1 MLSGNAFGALAL
13 TPITTDRL
21 RLRRLTLDDAHFILD
36 LVNQPSWLENIG
48 DKGVRN
54 LDDARDYVRNGPMA
68 MYEQHGFGLYCIER
82 AADDAV
88 MGLCGLIKRDTL
100 DDVDIGYALLP
111 QYWGQGYAREAAQ
124 ATLAHAVRDYGLQ
137 RIVAI
142 TSPGNSRSARLLES
156 LGFRFER
163 LLALTR
169 DDEVKL
175 FGWSA
180 A

>member
-1 MLSGNAFGALAL
+1 M
-13 TPITTDRL
+13 PITTERL
-21 RLRRLTLDDAHFILD
+21 RLRPITLDDAPFILD

-54 LDDARDYVRNGPMA
+54 LDDARDYIRKGPLE
-68 MYEQHGFGLYCIER
+68 MYARHGFGLYCVER
-82 AADDAV
+82 DADGAV

-111 QYWGQGYAREAAQ
+111 QYWGHGYAREAAR
-124 ATLAHAVRDYGLQ
+124 ATLEHGQREHRLQ
-137 RIVAI
+137 RVVAI
-142 TSPGNSRSARLLES
+142 TSPGNASSARLLES

-163 LLALTR
+163 MLPLTR

-175 FGWSA
+175 FAWSA

>member
-1 MLSGNAFGALAL
+1 MPLA
-13 TPITTDRL
+13 TERL
-21 RLRRLTLDDAHFILD
+21 RLRRLTLEDASFILD

-48 DKGVRN
+48 DKGVRD
-54 LDDARDYVRNGPMA
+54 LDDARGYLGSGPLA

-82 AADDAV
+82 IADGVA

-111 QYWGQGYAREAAQ
+111 QYWGQGFAREAAA
-124 ATLAHAVRDYGLQ
+124 ATLAHAVRDFGL
-137 RIVAI
+137 RRVVAI
-142 TSPGNSRSARLLES
+142 TSPGNASSARLLES

-163 LLALTR
+163 MLALSR

-175 FGWSA
+175 FGWSPA
-180 A
+180 

>member
-1 MLSGNAFGALAL
+1 MPLA
-13 TPITTDRL
+13 TERL
-21 RLRRLTLDDAHFILD
+21 RLRRLTLDDAPFILD

-48 DKGVRN
+48 DKGVRG
-54 LDDARDYVRNGPMA
+54 LDDARDFLRNGPLA
-68 MYEQHGFGLYCIER
+68 MYARHGFGLYCIER
-82 AADDAV
+82 AADGAA

-111 QYWGQGYAREAAQ
+111 QYWGQGYAREAAA
-124 ATLAHAVRDYGLQ
+124 ATLEHGVRDIGLQ

-142 TSPGNSRSARLLES
+142 TSPGNGSSARLLES

-163 LLALTR
+163 MLSLSR

-175 FGWSA
+175 FGWSPA
-180 A
+180 

>member
-1 MLSGNAFGALAL
+1 MTVIATERLS
-13 TPITTDRL
+13 
-21 RLRRLTLDDAHFILD
+21 LRRVVLDDAAFILD

-54 LDDARDYVRNGPMA
+54 LDDARDYMRKGPMA

-82 AADDAV
+82 AADGAV

-100 DDVDIGYALLP
+100 EDVDIGYALLP

-124 ATLAHAVRDYGLQ
+124 ATLEHAVRDHGLQ

-142 TSPGNSRSARLLES
+142 TSPGNASSARLLQS
-156 LGFRFER
+156 LGFRYER
-163 LLALTR
+163 MLALSR

-175 FGWSA
+175 YGWSA
-180 A
+180 V

>member
-1 MLSGNAFGALAL
+1 M
-13 TPITTDRL
+13 PITTERL
-21 RLRRLTLDDAHFILD
+21 RLRPITLDDAPFILD

-54 LDDARDYVRNGPMA
+54 LDDARDYIRKGPLE
-68 MYEQHGFGLYCIER
+68 MYARHGFGLYCIER
-82 AADDAV
+82 GADGAM

-111 QYWGQGYAREAAQ
+111 QYWGHGYAREAAR
-124 ATLAHAVRDYGLQ
+124 ATLEHGRREHRLQ
-137 RIVAI
+137 RVVAI
-142 TSPGNSRSARLLES
+142 TSPGNASSARLLES

-163 LLALTR
+163 MLPLTR

-175 FGWSA
+175 FAWSA

>member
-1 MLSGNAFGALAL
+1 MTPLA
-13 TPITTDRL
+13 TQRL
-21 RLRRLTLDDAHFILD
+21 RLRCLTLDDAAFILD

-48 DKGVRN
+48 DKGVRD
-54 LDDARDYVRNGPMA
+54 LDGARDYLRNGPLA
-68 MYEQHGFGLYCIER
+68 MYAQHGFGLYCIER
-82 AADDAV
+82 ATDGAT
-88 MGLCGLIKRDTL
+88 MGLCGLIRRNTL

-111 QYWGQGYAREAAQ
+111 QYWGQGYAREAAA
-124 ATLAHAVRDYGLQ
+124 ATLRHAVQDVGLQ
-137 RIVAI
+137 RVVAI
-142 TSPGNSRSARLLES
+142 TSPGNVSSARLLES

-163 LLALTR
+163 TLSLSR

>member
-1 MLSGNAFGALAL
+1 MPLA
-13 TPITTDRL
+13 TERL
-21 RLRRLTLDDAHFILD
+21 RLRRLTLDDAPFILD

-48 DKGVRN
+48 DKGVRD
-54 LDDARDYVRNGPMA
+54 LDGARDYLRNGPLA
-68 MYEQHGFGLYCIER
+68 MYEQRGFGLYCIECASDG
-82 AADDAV
+82 AA

-111 QYWGQGYAREAAQ
+111 QYWGQGYAREAAA
-124 ATLAHAVRDYGLQ
+124 ATLAHGVRDFHLQ
-137 RIVAI
+137 RVVAI
-142 TSPGNSRSARLLES
+142 TSPGNASSTRLLES

-163 LLALTR
+163 MLSLSR
-169 DDEVKL
+169 DDDVKL